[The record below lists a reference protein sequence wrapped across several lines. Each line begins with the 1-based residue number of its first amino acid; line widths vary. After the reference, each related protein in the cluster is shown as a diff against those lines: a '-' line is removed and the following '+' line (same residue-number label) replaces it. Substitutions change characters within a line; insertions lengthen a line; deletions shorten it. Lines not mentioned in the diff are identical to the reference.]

1 LALAVTDPPIEGESH
16 AERVDKR
23 YGRDSFQ
30 IWGTTVISR
39 SEAARLY
46 AVLTLGRNVSDVY
59 ILGFVI

>member
-1 LALAVTDPPIEGESH
+1 MTKPPAHRNASD

-30 IWGTTVISR
+30 IWGATVISR
-39 SEAARLY
+39 LEAARLY